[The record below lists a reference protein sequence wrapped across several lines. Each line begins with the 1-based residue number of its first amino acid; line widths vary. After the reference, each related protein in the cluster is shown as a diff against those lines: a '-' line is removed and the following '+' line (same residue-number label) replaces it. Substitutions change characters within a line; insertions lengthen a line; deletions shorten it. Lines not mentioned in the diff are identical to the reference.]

1 MSYISSA
8 INVGQPKR
16 HLLTSGWSTFVT
28 SKKLVAGDECI
39 FLRFSFSLYSVP
51 PFNSA
56 SVLDIFLIIANI
68 LIQAQIMLKWKGGL
82 RGTFEFWTIHS
93 NINLHSCFVCRG
105 ENGEL
110 RVGVRRTMATQNIA
124 SGSVISGH
132 SMKHG
137 ILASAFHAISTGTMF
152 TVYYHPW

>member
-1 MSYISSA
+1 MSYISST
-8 INVGQPKR
+8 INLGQPKR

-28 SKKLVAGDECI
+28 SKKLAAGDECI
-39 FLRFSFSLYSVP
+39 FLRFSLSLHSLP

-56 SVLDIFLIIANI
+56 FVLDFLIIANI

-82 RGTFEFWTIHS
+82 KGTFEFWTIHS
-93 NINLHSCFVCRG
+93 HINLRSCFVCRG

-110 RVGVRRTMATQNIA
+110 RVGVRRTMATQNNT

-152 TVYYHPW
+152 TVYYRPW